1 MPRPDTI
8 AIDGPSASGK
18 TSLGKL
24 LAKELKYRYLDT
36 GIMYRAVTWL
46 ALERGMSMEDE
57 EALGRLSRDVA
68 IQVIGEG
75 ESAVIIDGNEVG
87 EQLRQPRI
95 DRAVSLVSKID
106 DVRTAMV
113 KQQQDIAREGRMVM
127 VGRDI
132 GTVVLPSADIKLFL
146 VASVAERANRRYL
159 EMARQGS
166 LVDYQQVLKD
176 LEARDELDTGRS
188 NSPLRPAADAIVLDT
203 DSISIGEVLE
213 KAMALIIEGRGE
225 D

>member
-18 TSLGKL
+18 TSLGKQ

-46 ALERGMSMEDE
+46 ALERGISVEDA
-57 EALGRLSRDVA
+57 EALGRLARDAA

-113 KQQQDIAREGRMVM
+113 KQQQDIATEGRMVM

-213 KAMALIIEGRGE
+213 KAMEFIGE

>member
-1 MPRPDTI
+1 
-8 AIDGPSASGK
+8 
-18 TSLGKL
+18 LGKQ

-46 ALERGMSMEDE
+46 ALERGISMEDE
-57 EALGRLSRDVA
+57 EALGRLSRDVS

-95 DRAVSLVSKID
+95 DRTVSLVSKVE
-106 DVRTAMV
+106 DVRTALV

-132 GTVVLPSADIKLFL
+132 GTVVLPGAGVKLFL
-146 VASVAERANRRYL
+146 VASVSERANRRYL
-159 EMARQGS
+159 EMAEQGS
-166 LVDYQQVLKD
+166 PVDYQQVLKD

-213 KAMALIIEGRGE
+213 KAMEFIGE

>member
-18 TSLGKL
+18 TSLGKQ

-46 ALERGMSMEDE
+46 ALERGISVEDA
-57 EALGRLSRDVA
+57 EALGRLARDAA

-213 KAMALIIEGRGE
+213 KAMEFIGE

>member
-1 MPRPDTI
+1 
-8 AIDGPSASGK
+8 
-18 TSLGKL
+18 LGKQ

-46 ALERGMSMEDE
+46 ALERGISVEDA
-57 EALGRLSRDVA
+57 EALGRLARDAA

-95 DRAVSLVSKID
+95 DRAVSLVSKRD

-159 EMARQGS
+159 EMAEQGS
-166 LVDYQQVLKD
+166 PVDYQQVLKD

-213 KAMALIIEGRGE
+213 KAMEFIGE

>member
-146 VASVAERANRRYL
+146 VASVSERANRRYL
-159 EMARQGS
+159 EMARHGS
-166 LVDYQQVLKD
+166 PVDYQQVLKD

>member
-1 MPRPDTI
+1 
-8 AIDGPSASGK
+8 
-18 TSLGKL
+18 LGKQ

-46 ALERGMSMEDE
+46 ALERGISVEDA
-57 EALGRLSRDVA
+57 EALGRLARDAA

-213 KAMALIIEGRGE
+213 KAMEFIGE

>member
-1 MPRPDTI
+1 
-8 AIDGPSASGK
+8 
-18 TSLGKL
+18 LGKQ

-213 KAMALIIEGRGE
+213 KAMEFIGE

>member
-1 MPRPDTI
+1 
-8 AIDGPSASGK
+8 
-18 TSLGKL
+18 LGKL

-46 ALERGMSMEDE
+46 ALERGISVEDA
-57 EALGRLSRDVA
+57 EALGRLARDAA

>member
-1 MPRPDTI
+1 
-8 AIDGPSASGK
+8 
-18 TSLGKL
+18 LGKL

>member
-18 TSLGKL
+18 TSLGKQ

-46 ALERGMSMEDE
+46 ALERGISVEDA
-57 EALGRLSRDVA
+57 EALGRLARDAA

-95 DRAVSLVSKID
+95 DRAVSLVSKRD

-166 LVDYQQVLKD
+166 LIDYQQVLKD

-213 KAMALIIEGRGE
+213 KAMEFIGE

>member
-1 MPRPDTI
+1 
-8 AIDGPSASGK
+8 
-18 TSLGKL
+18 LGKQ

-46 ALERGMSMEDE
+46 ALERGISVEDA
-57 EALGRLSRDVA
+57 EALGRLARDAA

-95 DRAVSLVSKID
+95 DRAVSLVSKRD

-166 LVDYQQVLKD
+166 LIDYQQVLKD

-213 KAMALIIEGRGE
+213 KAMEFIGE